1 MTIVKQFPNALQAV
15 AERSAIGHIKYADID
30 QDYQGF
36 TRFPEEEYQ
45 NAGMRHFM
53 QVGEPE
59 ETELDHLKAL
69 AWNTLALLELK
80 LRSLQ

>member
-15 AERSAIGHIKYADID
+15 AERCAIGHIKYADID

-45 NAGMRHFM
+45 NAIVRHLM
-53 QVGEPE
+53 ELGEPD
-59 ETELDHLKAL
+59 ETELDHLKAV
-69 AWNTLALLELK
+69 AWNALALLELK
-80 LRSLQ
+80 LRFL